1 MENYNLMISALGTE
15 NELRVWGEDA
25 KTIVYRLEEKIH
37 ELEAIFS
44 YYKVDSDIGRIN
56 RNTSKEYISV
66 SNEVFEVIRKAVA
79 TYEECPCFNVLM
91 RPMLNLWYE
100 NQKNLNFYEKMKIKK
115 LIDMSGIEMKEPNYI
130 RLRPHQQMDLGGIA
144 KGYVADQLLD
154 EAKRLGAWKAIIN
167 LGGDIALMDKDDNL
181 FTVGIRNP
189 FDKEEVLL
197 SLSLSNK
204 AISTSGIYERYN
216 SDIGIQAHHIVDTRK
231 IAPVSNNLMS
241 VSVIADTVMDAD
253 IYATIFLILGI
264 KRSMILIKKHHLE
277 VIFIT
282 KDHEVIAT
290 SSLEKKIRK
299 TKIAVHFV

>member
-1 MENYNLMISALGTE
+1 MDSYKLVISALGTE
-15 NELRVWGEDA
+15 NELHIWGEDA
-25 KTIVYRLEEKIH
+25 KTIVYCLEEKIH
-37 ELEAIFS
+37 ELEAMFS
-44 YYKVDSDIGRIN
+44 YYKEESDIGRIN
-56 RNTSKEYISV
+56 RNTSKEYINV
-66 SNEVFEVIRKAVA
+66 SDEVFEVIRKAVA

-100 NQKNLNFYEKMKIKK
+100 NQNNLSFYQKMKIKK
-115 LIDMSGIEMKEPNYI
+115 LIDMNGIETKAPNYI
-130 RLRPHQQMDLGGIA
+130 RLGLHQQLDLGGIA
-144 KGYVADQLLD
+144 KGYIADRLMD

-167 LGGDIALMDKDDNL
+167 LGGDIGLIDTNNNL

-216 SDIGIQAHHIVDTRK
+216 PNLGIDAHHIVDTRK
-231 IAPVSNNLMS
+231 VAPVSNNLMS
-241 VSVIADTVMDAD
+241 VSVIANTVMDAD

-264 KRSMILIKKHHLE
+264 KQSMTFIKKHHLE

-290 SSLEKKIRK
+290 STLEKKITE
-299 TKIAVHFV
+299 TKIAIHFI